1 MDHLEAHRA
10 SFTGIIYQGLAV
22 CGNVSGHTYHYCAA
36 ADNVGAPHLG
46 MGHPTGVPA
55 DLPELLRD
63 RLGDD
68 LELYP
73 ILSYGDT
80 TDVTLLDAL
89 FASEPLAEAFA
100 ADALAYAAAHGLQGL
115 NFDIEPTATGT
126 FWDDAPKFLGV
137 VEAAFSA
144 AGKRVTWDSNGP
156 EGRAYPVDEWI
167 AMTTYGYDTGDG
179 YQLEAVRG
187 LTAVGPDRFGF
198 GMCPTCTLHNASDVA
213 GRFAYLAKPP
223 GSLAR
228 EIDLWATYGGAG
240 DAYFDNWA
248 DYWAPLAAW
257 LAEA

>member
-55 DLPELLRD
+55 DLPELFRD

-126 FWDDAPKFLGV
+126 FWEDAPKFLGV
-137 VEAAFSA
+137 VEAAFAA

-257 LAEA
+257 LQA

>member
-55 DLPELLRD
+55 DLPELFRD

-100 ADALAYAAAHGLQGL
+100 ADGAAAT
-115 NFDIEPTATGT
+115 TAGAT
-126 FWDDAPKFLGV
+126 
-137 VEAAFSA
+137 
-144 AGKRVTWDSNGP
+144 
-156 EGRAYPVDEWI
+156 I
-167 AMTTYGYDTGDG
+167 AS
-179 YQLEAVRG
+179 
-187 LTAVGPDRFGF
+187 P
-198 GMCPTCTLHNASDVA
+198 A
-213 GRFAYLAKPP
+213 GRKQPV
-223 GSLAR
+223 G
-228 EIDLWATYGGAG
+228 
-240 DAYFDNWA
+240 
-248 DYWAPLAAW
+248 
-257 LAEA
+257 